1 MDYEK
6 ILETG
11 TDVSYVTHPVSVPL
25 GTPVTNE
32 GLKTSQAVGSVF
44 VKKMKAHIM
53 AIAWL

>member
-1 MDYEK
+1 MGYEK

-11 TDVSYVTHPVSVPL
+11 TDVTHPVSVPL

-44 VKKMKAHIM
+44 VKKTKAHIM
-53 AIAWL
+53 AIA